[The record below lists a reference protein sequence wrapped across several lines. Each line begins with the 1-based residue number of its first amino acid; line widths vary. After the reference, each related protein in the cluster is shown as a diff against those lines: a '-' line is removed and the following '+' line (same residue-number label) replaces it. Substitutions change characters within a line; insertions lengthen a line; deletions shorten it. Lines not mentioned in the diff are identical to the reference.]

1 MLIKM
6 NYSSYNDYNNQII
19 NYINKQSISIEDKKE
34 ILEELGFKVRNGKV
48 YTK

>member
-6 NYSSYNDYNNQII
+6 NYSSYNNYNNQII
-19 NYINKQSISIEDKKE
+19 NYINKQSISLEDKKE

>member
-19 NYINKQSISIEDKKE
+19 NYINKQSISLEDKKE